1 MTPATVAARLKAAA
15 EVPPEATAATAREQR
30 GAHRSTEERTAAAVE
45 ATLLEAAVDA
55 ASLLLR
61 LQPTDNRK
69 ELTVDELKGRFE
81 HTAVDEYVAR
91 CPLSFG
97 MPVLTLPPP
106 LEGSRFVLLGHGIKG
121 QLMQQ
126 LYGQVLVAALDGKT
140 MPSTFEALFA
150 HKFGGP
156 LLHLYLRSALHRHPN
171 QVVNSRRSEPADIAR
186 TLRRAWDETFATRRE
201 SHAWH
206 AKDRHVREGRHP
218 LMTLGKVSHWA
229 ALRSGTPPP
238 AGARPPGAGSGVM
251 AGNPVAPLVA
261 QLLAVQGVLQVWR
274 VSARPDLWGPIA
286 DYLGNCGGV
295 PNGLRAVA
303 ERQRVVDLLQVL
315 AGSACGLPL
324 EGRLAGQ
331 QCTRFK
337 AHCGSCSLGACASP
351 AQVVAHAS
359 VPSSLTL
366 ANLRRSQLISTARDE
381 RFAAAQAVVD
391 TGRGRK
397 EAAKARG
404 LDEGLVA
411 AYMKLVML
419 AESEPTDRVVAVLT
433 RAAAAAGHV
442 PQLLT
447 SQGHVLVLPTAV
459 RAFKKLKAEQ
469 WLDMLEML
477 ERTETIVL
485 FTSALTQGGHDAAK
499 CSIAALNPH
508 HKPMN
513 WRMYA
518 FATAI
523 ATEKKCLPSV
533 YGQGS

>member
-1 MTPATVAARLKAAA
+1 MHLELA
-15 EVPPEATAATAREQR
+15 QR
-30 GAHRSTEERTAAAVE
+30 G
-45 ATLLEAAVDA
+45 
-55 ASLLLR
+55 
-61 LQPTDNRK
+61 
-69 ELTVDELKGRFE
+69 
-81 HTAVDEYVAR
+81 
-91 CPLSFG
+91 
-97 MPVLTLPPP
+97 
-106 LEGSRFVLLGHGIKG
+106 
-121 QLMQQ
+121 
-126 LYGQVLVAALDGKT
+126 
-140 MPSTFEALFA
+140 
-150 HKFGGP
+150 
-156 LLHLYLRSALHRHPN
+156 
-171 QVVNSRRSEPADIAR
+171 IAR
-186 TLRRAWDETFATRRE
+186 
-201 SHAWH
+201 S
-206 AKDRHVREGRHP
+206 
-218 LMTLGKVSHWA
+218 
-229 ALRSGTPPP
+229 
-238 AGARPPGAGSGVM
+238 
-251 AGNPVAPLVA
+251 
-261 QLLAVQGVLQVWR
+261 
-274 VSARPDLWGPIA
+274 
-286 DYLGNCGGV
+286 
-295 PNGLRAVA
+295 
-303 ERQRVVDLLQVL
+303 
-315 AGSACGLPL
+315 L

-337 AHCGSCSLGACASP
+337 AHSGSCGLGACASP

-359 VPSSLTL
+359 VPSSEAA
-366 ANLRRSQLISTARDE
+366 ANLRRSELKSTARDE

-391 TGRGRK
+391 TGRGRQ

-433 RAAAAAGHV
+433 RAAAAVGHL

-447 SQGHVLVLPTAV
+447 SQGHVLELPTTV
-459 RAFKKLKAEQ
+459 KAFKKLKEAQ
-469 WLDMLEML
+469 WLDMREML